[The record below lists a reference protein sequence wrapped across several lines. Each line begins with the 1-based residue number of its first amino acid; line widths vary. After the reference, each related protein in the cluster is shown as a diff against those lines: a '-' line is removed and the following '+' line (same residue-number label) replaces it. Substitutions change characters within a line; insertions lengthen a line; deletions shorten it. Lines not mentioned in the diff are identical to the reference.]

1 MDEGKPQELPMKQ
14 HRKSFKKEEL
24 VRKILEKMSVTDMAR
39 QLYPNVK
46 DRRDALKQLNY
57 WLRQE
62 MMPVEK
68 YEKMMDILR
77 KTKKKQKPLP
87 YRMNKYTKNTHPKSL
102 DEIPR
107 RLEQDFPDERYQ
119 ILAAAIVGTA
129 ASDYTKAGV
138 YLKQGKRNEHAENT
152 AMKHLRQCEQFFLG
166 TQFPILMN
174 AMDGESF
181 KEKLDDKIERGETFK
196 FVYSQR

>member
-1 MDEGKPQELPMKQ
+1 MKK
-14 HRKSFKKEEL
+14 HRKTFKKEEL

-68 YEKMMDILR
+68 YEKMMGILR
-77 KTKKKQKPLP
+77 KTKKKAKPLP

-107 RLEQDFPDERYQ
+107 RLEQDFPDERYLT
-119 ILAAAIVGTA
+119 LAAAIVGTA

-138 YLKQGKRNEHAENT
+138 YLKQGKRSEHAENT

-174 AMDGESF
+174 TIDGESF
-181 KEKLDDKIERGETFK
+181 MEKLDDKIERGETFK

>member
-1 MDEGKPQELPMKQ
+1 MKK
-14 HRKSFKKEEL
+14 HRKTFKKEEL
-24 VRKILEKMSVTDMAR
+24 VRKILEKMSVTDMAK

-46 DRRDALKQLNY
+46 DRRDALKQFNY

-77 KTKKKQKPLP
+77 KTKKRAKPLP
-87 YRMNKYTKNTHPKSL
+87 YRMANYTKNTHPKTL
-102 DEIPR
+102 DDIPR
-107 RLEQDFPDERYQ
+107 RTEQDFPDERYQ
-119 ILAAAIVGTA
+119 TLAAAIVGTA

-138 YLKQGKRNEHAENT
+138 YLKQGKRSEHAENT

-174 AMDGESF
+174 TMDGESF
-181 KEKLDDKIERGETFK
+181 MEKLDDKIERGETFK

>member
-1 MDEGKPQELPMKQ
+1 MKK
-14 HRKSFKKEEL
+14 HRKSFKKEVL
-24 VRKILEKMSVTDMAR
+24 VQRILKKMPVVDMAAKI
-39 QLYPNVK
+39 YPNTK
-46 DRRDALKQLNY
+46 NKRDALKQLNY
-57 WLRQE
+57 WLNQE

-68 YEKMMDILR
+68 YEKMMGILR
-77 KTKKKQKPLP
+77 KTKDAPKPYPRRTSSYTVKKA
-87 YRMNKYTKNTHPKSL
+87 KSL
-102 DEIPR
+102 DDIPR

-119 ILAAAIVGTA
+119 TIAAAIVGMA

-138 YLKQGKRNEHAENT
+138 YLNQGSRNEHEENT
-152 AMKHLRQCEQFFLG
+152 AKKHFRSCEQFFLG
-166 TQFPILMN
+166 SQFPILMT

>member
-1 MDEGKPQELPMKQ
+1 MKQ

-24 VRKILEKMSVTDMAR
+24 VRKILEKMSVTDMASMI
-39 QLYPNVK
+39 YPNVK
-46 DRRDALKQLNY
+46 NRKDALKMFNY

-62 MMPVEK
+62 MMPIDK
-68 YEKMMDILR
+68 YEEVMDILR

-119 ILAAAIVGTA
+119 TLAAAIVGTA

-138 YLKQGKRNEHAENT
+138 YLKQGKRSEHAENT

-166 TQFPILMN
+166 SQFPILMT

-181 KEKLDDKIERGETFK
+181 MEKLDDKIERGETFK

>member
-1 MDEGKPQELPMKQ
+1 MKK

-24 VRKILEKMSVTDMAR
+24 VRKILEKMTVTDMASMI
-39 QLYPNVK
+39 YPNVK
-46 DRRDALKQLNY
+46 NRKDALKMFNY

-62 MMPVEK
+62 MMPLDK
-68 YEKMMDILR
+68 YEEVMDILR

-107 RLEQDFPDERYQ
+107 RLEQDFPIERYQ
-119 ILAAAIVGTA
+119 TIAAAIVGTA

-138 YLKQGKRNEHAENT
+138 YLNQENRNVHAENN
-152 AMKHLRQCEQFFLG
+152 AKKNYRQCEQFFLG
-166 TQFPILMN
+166 SQFPILMT
-174 AMDGESF
+174 AMDGEEF
-181 KEKLDDKIERGETFK
+181 KEKLDNKIERGETVK
-196 FVYSQR
+196 YIYPQR

>member
-24 VRKILEKMSVTDMAR
+24 VRKILEKMTVTDMASMI
-39 QLYPNVK
+39 YPNVK
-46 DRRDALKQLNY
+46 NRKDALKMFNY

-62 MMPVEK
+62 MMPIDK
-68 YEKMMDILR
+68 YEEMMDILR

-87 YRMNKYTKNTHPKSL
+87 YRMNKYTKNIHPKSL

-107 RLEQDFPDERYQ
+107 RLEQDFPDERYLT
-119 ILAAAIVGTA
+119 LASAIVGMA

-138 YLKQGKRNEHAENT
+138 YLSQENRNEYAESV
-152 AMKHLRQCEQFFLG
+152 AKKHLRQCEKFFLG
-166 TQFPILMN
+166 SQFPIFMT

-196 FVYSQR
+196 FVYAQR